1 MSLLVFGDVGGD
13 LPGADLIV
21 RHFPRRPRDFRAS
34 LAPKLPAPSVAA
46 NHVLDAS
53 DAERPHAVAAVGTGP
68 SPVVDQGVVQRIF
81 ERLAETERAFAE
93 RLGALESLIA
103 RQAGGVPADLSPLDH
118 RLSAIEAALHG
129 RAVEGIAAIDPALS
143 DRLWAIEQAL
153 GTERTER
160 AGAITALSDE
170 ISGVRSA
177 VRLAAQNAEQTQ
189 ASLSD
194 QVQQLAF
201 GLDQHRVDLAAS
213 VGDRIASIEQALEA
227 HGQKAN
233 EAHAIYSAE
242 LTEVHEALMKISA
255 NQHTLAGAID
265 NWRNNDFGEI
275 HLINTRI
282 GAVHEDGAKRLAAIE
297 KLCADVETLS
307 HLVIDDKTR
316 PRIRLQAVAVRH
328 RGLGQGELAPAAH
341 TASVAQV
348 AAHRLAPAAQAPLQL
363 EQLARIEDAV
373 GIERR
378 LDPAH
383 QRDLQ
388 RALEAQQLVALQLA
402 DAVLGGDRA
411 AEAGNDIVHR
421 RGHRPPQRQIRRFVH
436 AGRLRDV
443 VVHVAVAEVT
453 EDDRPRAGAHA
464 RDGRVGGGEELGDA
478 RHRHRNVVLDAAAFG
493 TLRFRGRFA
502 QPPQRL
508 RLRQRSGDHRVGD
521 DALLGRGGEQPLHRR
536 LGEAARLGARHLDQ
550 DVPRRRLAQRDAR
563 VGDIAR

>member
-1 MSLLVFGDVGGD
+1 MDYRGQDLDLRTARWSATSTEPSGWREAAPATQSSSPPTPAVPAARPIGQRAAGPIWVDDTLLTCANQAFDIALAYRSAEVRLEHLVLAMTRVEAAASALEARGVRVVSLRRDSAVTIAGELPTASADASPRRSPELEDVLRLAASRASQAGRAASVDDVALVFGDVGGD

-265 NWRNNDFGEI
+265 NWRNNNSGEI

-316 PRIRLQAVAVRH
+316 PPNNGFKQWLYGTEDWVK
-328 RGLGQGELAPAAH
+328 
-341 TASVAQV
+341 ASW
-348 AAHRLAPAAQAPLQL
+348 
-363 EQLARIEDAV
+363 
-373 GIERR
+373 
-378 LDPAH
+378 
-383 QRDLQ
+383 
-388 RALEAQQLVALQLA
+388 
-402 DAVLGGDRA
+402 
-411 AEAGNDIVHR
+411 
-421 RGHRPPQRQIRRFVH
+421 RPPRIPRPSLKWPRIGWRLPLKRR
-436 AGRLRDV
+436 
-443 VVHVAVAEVT
+443 
-453 EDDRPRAGAHA
+453 
-464 RDGRVGGGEELGDA
+464 
-478 RHRHRNVVLDAAAFG
+478 
-493 TLRFRGRFA
+493 
-502 QPPQRL
+502 
-508 RLRQRSGDHRVGD
+508 SS
-521 DALLGRGGEQPLHRR
+521 
-536 LGEAARLGARHLDQ
+536 
-550 DVPRRRLAQRDAR
+550 
-563 VGDIAR
+563 

>member
-1 MSLLVFGDVGGD
+1 M
-13 LPGADLIV
+13 
-21 RHFPRRPRDFRAS
+21 
-34 LAPKLPAPSVAA
+34 PA
-46 NHVLDAS
+46 
-53 DAERPHAVAAVGTGP
+53 
-68 SPVVDQGVVQRIF
+68 Q
-81 ERLAETERAFAE
+81 
-93 RLGALESLIA
+93 
-103 RQAGGVPADLSPLDH
+103 LSPLDH
-118 RLSAIEAALHG
+118 RLSAIEAALDR

-177 VRLAAQNAEQTQ
+177 VRLAAQNADRRKLRSPTRCSSSPSAWINTGSISLQRRRPHRFHRQ
-189 ASLSD
+189 AP
-194 QVQQLAF
+194 
-201 GLDQHRVDLAAS
+201 
-213 VGDRIASIEQALEA
+213 EA

-233 EAHAIYSAE
+233 EAHAVDSAE

-265 NWRNNDFGEI
+265 NWRNDDSGEI

-316 PRIRLQAVAVRH
+316 PPNNGFKQWLYGTEDWVKASWRPRAFRVR
-328 RGLGQGELAPAAH
+328 R
-341 TASVAQV
+341 QV

-363 EQLARIEDAV
+363 EKLARIEDAV

-383 QRDLQ
+383 QLDLQ
-388 RALEAQQLVALQLA
+388 RAFEAQQLVALQLA

-421 RGHRPPQRQIRRFVH
+421 RGHRPPQRQIRRLVH

-453 EDDRPRAGAHA
+453 EGDRPRTGAQAG
-464 RDGRVGGGEELGDA
+464 DGRS
-478 RHRHRNVVLDAAAFG
+478 AAARNWG
-493 TLRFRGRFA
+493 CA
-502 QPPQRL
+502 P
-508 RLRQRSGDHRVGD
+508 S
-521 DALLGRGGEQPLHRR
+521 ALKRR
-536 LGEAARLGARHLDQ
+536 A
-550 DVPRRRLAQRDAR
+550 
-563 VGDIAR
+563 